1 VCQWACV
8 QGESALLLANKH
20 LSSHIKKKSQT
31 PVQLNTGA
39 LQAEQII
46 RKAWFSLNTQDLLMG
61 NCPEGQKLYL
71 PVLIGIEPIFDGTT
85 VAVQ

>member
-1 VCQWACV
+1 V

-20 LSSHIKKKSQT
+20 LSSHIKKKTQT

-46 RKAWFSLNTQDLLMG
+46 REA
-61 NCPEGQKLYL
+61 
-71 PVLIGIEPIFDGTT
+71 
-85 VAVQ
+85 